1 MLRRRSRDIFRRILV
16 FSFSHL
22 DTLFNFFDFPNPAG
36 LGMPGMAGMGGLGGM
51 GGMGL
56 MGSALG
62 GNLAGIQTGGVGGN
76 DKDADGTGNA
86 GVTADATTSGAA
98 NPMLQQ
104 NLLMQQL
111 LAQQQASLTGVPGSL
126 WQQCK

>member
-1 MLRRRSRDIFRRILV
+1 
-16 FSFSHL
+16 
-22 DTLFNFFDFPNPAG
+22 
-36 LGMPGMAGMGGLGGM
+36 MPGMAGMGGLGGM
-51 GGMGL
+51 GL

-62 GNLAGIQTGGVGGN
+62 GNFAGMQPGGIGGN
-76 DKDADGTGNA
+76 DKDADGAGNG

-111 LAQQQASLTGVPGSL
+111 LAHQQVSLAGVPGSL

>member
-1 MLRRRSRDIFRRILV
+1 
-16 FSFSHL
+16 
-22 DTLFNFFDFPNPAG
+22 
-36 LGMPGMAGMGGLGGM
+36 MAGMGGL

-62 GNLAGIQTGGVGGN
+62 GNLSGVQAGGLGGN
-76 DKDADGTGNA
+76 DKDTDGN
-86 GVTADATTSGAA
+86 GVTADATSSA

-111 LAQQQASLTGVPGSL
+111 LAQQQATLGGVTGSL
-126 WQQCK
+126 WQQCRY

>member
-1 MLRRRSRDIFRRILV
+1 
-16 FSFSHL
+16 
-22 DTLFNFFDFPNPAG
+22 
-36 LGMPGMAGMGGLGGM
+36 MPGMAGMGGL

-62 GNLAGIQTGGVGGN
+62 GNLAGMQPTGGVGGT
-76 DKDADGTGNA
+76 DKDSDGTGNA
-86 GVTADATTSGAA
+86 GVTADAATSGAA

-111 LAQQQASLTGVPGSL
+111 LAQQQATLGAVPGSL
-126 WQQCK
+126 WQQCKYQNWLM